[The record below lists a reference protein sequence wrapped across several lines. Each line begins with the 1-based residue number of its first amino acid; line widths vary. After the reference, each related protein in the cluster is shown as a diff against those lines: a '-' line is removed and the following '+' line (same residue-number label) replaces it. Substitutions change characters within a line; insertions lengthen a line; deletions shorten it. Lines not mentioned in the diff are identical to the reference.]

1 MHYQNRHPWFLRL
14 VLIILLVPIR
24 SAECERM
31 FSLINRLKA
40 DLRRRIKNGK
50 LNGIMTVHRRLCSSD
65 TTYLCTTRRHGS
77 GEFPSAFELL
87 LPASAVLLQLCARP
101 AGAIRPCRKTC
112 TYASR
117 HNTPLPRYAPVFS
130 SRISVASRRQKHKM
144 RRRLRRRRR
153 RRRLRSLREHTTR
166 CLTFGPHGTGT
177 QSGLGWAAAGAA

>member
-1 MHYQNRHPWFLRL
+1 MVLSTSASHPLLLRHHVYL
-14 VLIILLVPIR
+14 
-24 SAECERM
+24 
-31 FSLINRLKA
+31 
-40 DLRRRIKNGK
+40 
-50 LNGIMTVHRRLCSSD
+50 HRCHCSGTKTHAAPAHDAPAHAPENPRHRCHCSSN
-65 TTYLCTTRRHGS
+65 TTYLCTIGATV
-77 GEFPSAFELL
+77 
-87 LPASAVLLQLCARP
+87 PASYPGTFAQLPPALAVLLQLCARP